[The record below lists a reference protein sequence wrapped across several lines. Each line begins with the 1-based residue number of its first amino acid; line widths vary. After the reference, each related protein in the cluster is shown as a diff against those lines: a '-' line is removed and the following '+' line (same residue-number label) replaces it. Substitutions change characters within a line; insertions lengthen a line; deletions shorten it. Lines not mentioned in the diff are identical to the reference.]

1 MWPTGGEKLRLGAV
15 PSKYSKAAVR
25 VSLVHFFIGKAVNAS
40 VTLLTLVALA
50 RWMDADA
57 YGAYIAFLALQ
68 TSLLAVSSLGIDT
81 TAERFMPELRIRH
94 ADAELLGFVMGAAGA
109 RFASLLLLAVIVLI
123 AAEPIT
129 LLVGIG
135 PYLPAFKVW
144 VAVVVLTGLQYFVVA
159 SLEAMLH
166 QRHAQFCMSSY
177 VLSKFVLLGLAHQ
190 YLQLGLGT
198 IVRIEL
204 IATGLSA
211 LVGAWLLLRRFAP
224 GGLRTGWRI
233 LLANSDRM
241 RRFAFYNY
249 LAQVVFQFFSAETMK
264 LLVTRLLGTLQSARY
279 GFASSLAETVQR
291 YLPAVLL
298 LRLIKPIFV
307 SRYTTTGDFAQL
319 NAMARIILKLNLLIL
334 APVIAFSAVF
344 GADMLTFLSAGKYGD
359 AQWILVG
366 VLALLVLSSHQLVL
380 SLLAGTIERNAMQ
393 LYAGI
398 ASAVA
403 FPCAILLVPDWGP
416 LGAVAASATSA
427 IIYNTFATLY
437 LRRAGFDYRPDFRGA
452 SAFLAGGVAMYG
464 SILFLNR
471 MLNGWTGMVVAL
483 TAGCILYLAIVR
495 AMSGFSQEER
505 KLLNS
510 VLPKPVFIF

>member
-1 MWPTGGEKLRLGAV
+1 
-15 PSKYSKAAVR
+15 
-25 VSLVHFFIGKAVNAS
+25 
-40 VTLLTLVALA
+40 
-50 RWMDADA
+50 MDTDA

-68 TSLLAVSSLGIDT
+68 ASLLAVSSLGIDT

-94 ADAELLGFVMGAAGA
+94 ADAELLGFVTGAAGA
-109 RFASLLLLAVIVLI
+109 RVASLFLLTVIVLI

-129 LLVGIG
+129 MLVGIG
-135 PYLPAFKVW
+135 SYLPAFKVW

-177 VLSKFVLLGLAHQ
+177 VLSKFVLLGLANQ
-190 YLQLGLGT
+190 YLQLDLGT
-198 IVRIEL
+198 VVRIDL
-204 IATGLSA
+204 IATSLSV
-211 LVGAWLLLRRFAP
+211 LVGAWLLFRRFAA
-224 GGLRTGWRI
+224 GGLRSGWRI
-233 LLANSDRM
+233 LVANLDRM

-249 LAQVVFQFFSAETMK
+249 LAQVVFVFFSAETMK
-264 LLVTRLLGTLQSARY
+264 LLVTRLLGTSQSARY

-298 LRLIKPIFV
+298 LRLIKPVFV
-307 SRYTTTGDFAQL
+307 SRYTKTKDFAQL

-344 GADMLTFLSAGKYGD
+344 GADLLTFLSAGKYGD
-359 AQWILVG
+359 AQWILVA

-380 SLLAGTIERNAMQ
+380 SLLAGTIEKNAMQ

-398 ASAVA
+398 ASTVA

-416 LGAVAASATSA
+416 LGAVAASAASA

-437 LRRAGFDYRPDFRGA
+437 LRRAGFDYRPDLRGA
-452 SAFLAGGVAMYG
+452 AVFFAGGTVLYG
-464 SILFLNR
+464 LTLFLNS
-471 MLNGWTGMVVAL
+471 MLTGLAGLVVAL
-483 TAGCILYLAIVR
+483 TAGSVVYLAIVR
-495 AMSGFSQEER
+495 TMSGFSHEER
-505 KLLNS
+505 ELLNS
-510 VLPKPVFIF
+510 ILPKPIFIF